1 MKQMDS
7 EAIVKAIELI
17 LLALFVPGDKPEHA
31 ANDYSLQ
38 LAQAVAARSV
48 ASKGHGCTMFAMQKA
63 GVSSFAV
70 ARALRAGVL
79 RAVEVGS

>member
-7 EAIVKAIELI
+7 EKLALAIDLI
-17 LLALFVPGDKPEHA
+17 LSALFVPGKKPADDDE
-31 ANDYSLQ
+31 SLGI
-38 LAQAVAARSV
+38 AYAIADRCV
-48 ASKGHGCTMFAMQKA
+48 ASTGHGCALRAFQKA
-63 GVSSFAV
+63 GISSFII